1 MNKFVTAQGW
11 YEPDSPRPQTLR
23 NLAVSLSLES
33 AEVLEHF
40 QWKEEEENKEK
51 LGQELADVALY
62 LLQIASIAEI
72 DLEKAGRTTLLKII
86 ACTTRRMARAAEMNP
101 DIKRLLS
108 FGIWCFLL
116 GACIGITVVTVL
128 VGKGQQINWGS
139 APGILVSGLAT
150 AYAFYRKLGTEPGP
164 LARKIQRDMHK
175 KNVNEVGVTLQER

>member
-1 MNKFVTAQGW
+1 MTG
-11 YEPDSPRPQTLR
+11 
-23 NLAVSLSLES
+23 
-33 AEVLEHF
+33 
-40 QWKEEEENKEK
+40 EK
-51 LGQELADVALY
+51 LKLRHEQETVCDFVEEPEEVPPEPEKPGKLRRRTTEEK
-62 LLQIASIAEI
+62 EI